1 MQELLENP
9 FFQLADYKIEVL
21 PPDEPL
27 DKGSNIISLR
37 IEPQRLKLPDMEEG
51 AATAFECTYDLQNDV
66 PEDIAQDLVL
76 QGIISSEDTAE
87 VSKLIDKKVAQKREQ
102 EGDPTVAAQH
112 TATDEKEVQAESVTI
127 PSPHIGQQESGS
139 AQTTAHS
146 QQESPAV
153 AKVDDAAVSKGEE
166 SHLRSPPLDD
176 PPVGPP
182 NGEPEPTPP
191 SSAPPSSSSS
201 PDNPPNTSSE
211 AQQGPAPQPPPAL
224 SSQMSDGPE
233 ELTVSRTSS
242 KPSKV
247 VPHPQ
252 EEAGGAVEKH
262 KKQRG
267 RAPSRVG
274 KEGKRPLK
282 LLLSSV
288 QGGDL
293 AECQFTSFGQ
303 QIKFTFSL
311 QADTPDL
318 LAENLVSPHVFIVW
332 VWWVLVQ
339 WEGTGAVQE
348 VGCVKQCLLPPP
360 DAGWPPSARPEGRV
374 LHTGP

>member
-102 EGDPTVAAQH
+102 EGDPAVAAQH
-112 TATDEKEVQAESVTI
+112 TATDEKEAQADAVASS
-127 PSPHIGQQESGS
+127 SPHIGRQENGS
-139 AQTTAHS
+139 ALTTAHS
-146 QQESPAV
+146 QQESPVV
-153 AKVDDAAVSKGEE
+153 AKVDDAQVSKGEE
-166 SHLRSPPLDD
+166 SQLRSPPLDD
-176 PPVGPP
+176 PPVGLL

-201 PDNPPNTSSE
+201 PDNPNPNTSSE
-211 AQQGPAPQPPPAL
+211 AQQGPAPQPPPTL
-224 SSQMSDGPE
+224 TSQMSDGPE

-242 KPSKV
+242 KLGKV

-252 EEAGGAVEKH
+252 EETGGAGEKQ
-262 KKQRG
+262 KKQRS
-267 RAPSRVG
+267 RAAARVG
-274 KEGKRPLK
+274 KESKRPLK
-282 LLLSSV
+282 LLLSGV

-318 LAENLVSPHVFIVW
+318 LAENLVSPRV
-332 VWWVLVQ
+332 
-339 WEGTGAVQE
+339 
-348 VGCVKQCLLPPP
+348 CV
-360 DAGWPPSARPEGRV
+360 
-374 LHTGP
+374 